1 MNFTLTVPEGTTNHG
16 NSKLLCTP
24 AQWYDF
30 VIFFFG
36 NYFAHAATVVPVPG
50 QGFESTAISIF
61 LALTLPGSAI
71 VRAVTAIVR
80 HAATERRNPL
90 RRAAR
95 AGALCIVLPA
105 WKKPSADE
113 IPPVV
118 TPRDLPTQSPAQVA
132 PSESNGDGVEVSHQ
146 GHAKG
151 QQISAT
157 APLALQGERSA
168 RDVDL
173 ERGEPNADNER
184 DITRAPASPWWNPP
198 RGYRA
203 VLPDSQIH
211 GEYWLHE
218 DYYLAIV
225 PFTAML
231 HLESDPGAETAG
243 LLVESDPEFKHS
255 NPHLSSSH
263 NRLKLSISLVQAI
276 WATITIYRARGDQ
289 V

>member
-1 MNFTLTVPEGTTNHG
+1 VSPPVTKSLAEMNFTLTVPEGTTNHG
-16 NSKLLCTP
+16 NPKLLCTP

-118 TPRDLPTQSPAQVA
+118 TPPDLPTVPDAVSNQQLERERLRSLLNRLTASDTVLKFLNLRGRLRSVSSKVFSWTRSDLTVEQSPAQVA

-146 GHAKG
+146 GHAEG
-151 QQISAT
+151 QPISAT
-157 APLALQGERSA
+157 APLAIQGERSA
-168 RDVDL
+168 KDVDL

-184 DITRAPASPWWNPP
+184 
-198 RGYRA
+198 
-203 VLPDSQIH
+203 
-211 GEYWLHE
+211 
-218 DYYLAIV
+218 
-225 PFTAML
+225 
-231 HLESDPGAETAG
+231 
-243 LLVESDPEFKHS
+243 
-255 NPHLSSSH
+255 
-263 NRLKLSISLVQAI
+263 
-276 WATITIYRARGDQ
+276 
-289 V
+289 